1 MNYSE
6 WEKLDR
12 LLHSPSVMAHYEL
25 RQKKRKE
32 EIEQAW
38 KKMTSDLKAH
48 EVKRLENNRK

>member
-1 MNYSE
+1 MNDSE

-12 LLHSPSVMAHYEL
+12 LIHSPSVMAHYEL

-38 KKMTSDLKAH
+38 EKLTSGLKAH
-48 EVKRLENNRK
+48 EGKRLENNRK

>member
-1 MNYSE
+1 MNDSE

-12 LLHSPSVMAHYEL
+12 LIHSPSVMAHYEL

-38 KKMTSDLKAH
+38 EKMTSGIKVR
-48 EVKRLENNRK
+48 EGKKLENNRK